1 MSQKKMEQKLLDWV
15 NFLVPINYP
24 IKNSLQT
31 KKEAG
36 AKVLDSKLFLDCR
49 ARRSG

>member
-24 IKNSLQT
+24 VKNSLQT
-31 KKEAG
+31 KKRLG
-36 AKVLDSKLFLDCR
+36 QKS
-49 ARRSG
+49 